1 MDSGLFKK
9 EKEMTQ
15 DLLFLEKAEIE
26 ASTSNNLDQG
36 YASETLVL
44 GWLLKNGHE
53 AIPVPGQK
61 KSDIWIGYGKYLC
74 RLNVKS
80 SGQIKDGMVRGLSC
94 GGRIEKIK
102 YSEFDIDILSLVWTE
117 SLWPLYFHISAED
130 RKHVSAEPKM
140 FTLENSL
147 TTFEIAFSK
156 FKERKCQ

>member
-15 DLLFLEKAEIE
+15 DLLFLEKAETE

-44 GWLLKNGHE
+44 SWFLKNGYE

-61 KSDIWIGYGKYLC
+61 KADIWIGDGKYLC

-94 GGRIEKIK
+94 GGRNEKIK
-102 YSEFDIDILSLVWTE
+102 YSEFDIDIISLVWIE
-117 SLWPLYFHISAED
+117 SPWPLFFHISADD

-140 FTLENSL
+140 FTQENSL
-147 TTFEIAFSK
+147 TTFHIAFSK
-156 FKERKCQ
+156 FRERKCL